1 MCSIDWGIKKWIA
14 TETNHS
20 TPIHYNFSYTIL
32 HVIKFHPS
40 RTIPAF
46 LLSHRRN
53 TWSRCVFFAKSHTL
67 PSVALP
73 SYHPHIRDEICESIL
88 WMSFGIN
95 PPFFID
101 IFTHFLS
108 QTQQNLRF
116 LFLDGSRMNNLITN
130 LLFSNDN
137 IFYSLFYKHT
147 VLVSILFL

>member
-46 LLSHRRN
+46 LLSHRRS
-53 TWSRCVFFAKSHTL
+53 TWSRCVIFAMLHTL
-67 PSVALP
+67 PSVVLP

-88 WMSFGIN
+88 WMSFSSL
-95 PPFFID
+95 PPSLFLSLP
-101 IFTHFLS
+101 TLS

-116 LFLDGSRMNNLITN
+116 LFLDGSRMKNIITN

-137 IFYSLFYKHT
+137 IFYSLFYKH
-147 VLVSILFL
+147 VLYPSL